1 MLLSLLEHDLLRL
14 QLVVV
19 LGLDMGYEVLIFE
32 GRLTLFEGQHL
43 GDHPSQFCRLL
54 LSLIFD
60 LA

>member
-1 MLLSLLEHDLLRL
+1 MRL